1 MRDWSIGLG
10 DPLSLTLAAD
20 YRLGE
25 TDYTNDHIWELE
37 FGGGDPPALALR
49 TTYGLR
55 ARLMRL
61 FPRFTLGGQ
70 ILTDPLSFAA
80 PPRLV
85 RFYPN
90 YFLLTYS
97 PFAGIEVTA
106 EYWVPASQV
115 VAGRLSVTNRKA
127 EPVSLLFELCG
138 QLVPV
143 EGQSLA
149 NLSIQSVSV
158 LSGRTAD
165 LAPVVFMTGGP
176 QAGPGP
182 HPSLLL
188 DLALAAGGSR
198 QFTWVQAALGSAEA
212 SFDLARRTAARP
224 WDAECARLELVN
236 TAQTVEVR
244 TGDPD
249 WDAAFALSQRVAV
262 SLLFPGGQH
271 LPHPSFVLAR
281 LPDHG
286 YSLRGDGS
294 DHPYLWSGQS
304 PLHAYYLASL
314 LPGMPEL
321 AGNLLRNFLAV
332 QTGEGFIDHRPG
344 LAGQCS
350 RWLAAPFL
358 VSLAWQAYQRTGDLT
373 LLKEAFPRLQA
384 FLRQW
389 FSAAHDRDGD
399 GFPEWDHPLQTEYED
414 HPSFIVWHGW
424 GQGAEISSVEMPGL
438 AAMLY
443 RELHLL
449 AQAAGRIGFT
459 VERQTLEMLA
469 AAQRALVE
477 ECWNADAALYHHRD
491 RDTHLSLPGR
501 LLGKRRGEG
510 VLEIPQTFSQPT
522 RLLVQIRFQGEA
534 TRRLEVILRGRD
546 GRRVQRE
553 PLEAGHFQW
562 GLGVAAATSR
572 KLYTALTRVEVRGL
586 GKRDQVL
593 VRTMDYTCEDHTQF
607 LPLWA
612 EIPTLHRAQALVHRT
627 LFDASRFG
635 RPFGVPACISVA
647 EPQAQQVCL
656 GVHLPWNQLIGEGLL
671 AYGLQEEAAQ
681 LTVHLMAAV
690 IENLK
695 KQRAFYQAYDAENG
709 NGMGE
714 RNALDGLAP
723 LGLFLQTLGVQFLS
737 PTRLRLRGKNPF
749 PWPVTVKYRGL
760 SVTRQDERTLIVF
773 PDGQAVTVN
782 DPTDAIVSVD

>member
-1 MRDWSIGLG
+1 MRDWFLGLG

-20 YRLGE
+20 CRLGE

-55 ARLMRL
+55 ARQMRL
-61 FPRFTLGGQ
+61 FPRFTLGNQ
-70 ILTDPLSFAA
+70 VLTDPLSFAA

-90 YFLLTYS
+90 YLLLTFS
-97 PFAGIEVTA
+97 PFAGIEVVA

-115 VAGRLSVTNRKA
+115 VASRLSVTNRNG

-138 QLVPV
+138 QLVPL

-149 NLSIQSVSV
+149 CASMQSVSV
-158 LSGRTAD
+158 LSGRTAN
-165 LAPVVFMTGGP
+165 LSPVVFMTGGP

-188 DLALAAGGSR
+188 DLALAAGGVR
-198 QFTWVQAALGSAEA
+198 QFTWVQAALGSGEA

-224 WDAECARLELVN
+224 WDAERARLELLN

-249 WDAAFALSQRVAV
+249 WDAAFALSQKVAA
-262 SLLFPGGQH
+262 SLLFQGGPH

-281 LPDHG
+281 QPDHG

-332 QTGEGFIDHRPG
+332 QAEDGFVDNRPG
-344 LAGQCS
+344 LAGQRG
-350 RWLAAPFL
+350 RWLAPPLL
-358 VSLAWQAYQRTGDLT
+358 VSLAWQAYQRTGELG
-373 LLKEAFPRLQA
+373 LFKETFPRLQA

-399 GFPEWDHPLQTEYED
+399 GFPEWDHPLQTGYED
-414 HPSFIVWHGW
+414 HPAFIVWHGW
-424 GQGAEISSVEMPGL
+424 GQGADISTVEMPGL
-438 AAMLY
+438 AALLY

-449 AQAAGRIGFT
+449 AQAAGLIGFT
-459 VERQTLEMLA
+459 VERQTLEMMA
-469 AAQRALVE
+469 AAQRALAE

-491 RDTHLSLPGR
+491 RDTHLSLSGR
-501 LLGKRRGEG
+501 LLAKGRGSG
-510 VLEIPQTFSQPT
+510 RIEIPQTFNQPT
-522 RLLVQIRFQGEA
+522 RLLIRFRFQGEA
-534 TRRLEVILRGRD
+534 TRRPTIVVRGRE
-546 GRRVQRE
+546 GRRAQRE
-553 PLEAGHFQW
+553 QLEAGHFQW
-562 GLGVAAATSR
+562 GPGVAVATSR
-572 KLYTALTRVEVRGL
+572 KLYTALTAVEVKGL
-586 GKRDQVL
+586 EKRDQVL

-612 EIPTLHRAQALVHRT
+612 GIPTPHRAQALVHRT
-627 LFDASRFG
+627 LFEAGRFG

-647 EPQAQQVCL
+647 EPEAQAICL
-656 GVHLPWNQLIGEGLL
+656 AVHLPWNQLIGEGLL
-671 AYGLQEEAAQ
+671 AYGLREEAAR
-681 LTVHLMAAV
+681 LTIHLMTAV

-695 KQRAFYQAYDAENG
+695 KQRAFYQAYHSENG
-709 NGMGE
+709 SGMGE
-714 RNALDGLAP
+714 RNSLTGLAP
-723 LGLFLQTLGVQFLS
+723 LGLFLQTLGVQFYS
-737 PTRLRLRGKNPF
+737 STRLRLSGKNPF

-760 SVTRQDERTLIVF
+760 SVTRQSDRTVIVF
-773 PDGQAVTVN
+773 PDGQVVTVN
-782 DPTDAIVSVD
+782 DPTDAIVSVE